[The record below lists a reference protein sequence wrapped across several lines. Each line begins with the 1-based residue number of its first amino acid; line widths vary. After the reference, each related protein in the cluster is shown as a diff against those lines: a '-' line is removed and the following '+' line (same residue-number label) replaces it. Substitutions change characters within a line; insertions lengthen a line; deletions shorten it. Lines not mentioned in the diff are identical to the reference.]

1 MSNSSFLADIIGDI
15 SPDRDYVLDP
25 SRNPAIV
32 LSSALPPLVD
42 NTRLVK
48 LKGARLTEILRA
60 KDHAN
65 EAGSEVLVVGSGS
78 SSMRSHY
85 EDWIQLS
92 RERERPP
99 NMLRGSGSG
108 ILPKRRPSADSS
120 YYSQGTSPRMC
131 PRTSPRTNPRTARS
145 TTAIRKREIDGYFCR
160 QVAPRRTA
168 NKLKSEHDILYY
180 TFFVCISSSLSFYL
194 FCELIF
200 YSRLC
205 AKFRLERY
213 FSSRRNL
220 WHTRL
225 DPD

>member
-1 MSNSSFLADIIGDI
+1 MSMSNSSFLADVIGDI

-48 LKGARLTEILRA
+48 LKGARLAEILRA

-92 RERERPP
+92 RERETAEYVARQRERH
-99 NMLRGSGSG
+99 LAKKEA
-108 ILPKRRPSADSS
+108 KRRQQLLLSRDEPEDE
-120 YYSQGTSPRMC
+120 PKDE
-131 PRTSPRTNPRTARS
+131 PKDEPTNEPKDGEEYDRNSET
-145 TTAIRKREIDGYFCR
+145 RK
-160 QVAPRRTA
+160 
-168 NKLKSEHDILYY
+168 
-180 TFFVCISSSLSFYL
+180 
-194 FCELIF
+194 
-200 YSRLC
+200 
-205 AKFRLERY
+205 
-213 FSSRRNL
+213 
-220 WHTRL
+220 
-225 DPD
+225 